1 MHVHYSRGAPA
12 KYMHWGTQS
21 CGAAALA
28 IAVAIAMAE
37 AVQPADVVTSSSVA
51 SFGWPLGEPA
61 MCVVGESVRVC
72 DHCDAGTARPGCDAA
87 RQGLRGA
94 RCV

>member
-1 MHVHYSRGAPA
+1 MHVHYSHGAPA

-61 MCVVGESVRVC
+61 MSHVRS
-72 DHCDAGTARPGCDAA
+72 R
-87 RQGLRGA
+87 
-94 RCV
+94 